1 MSLLIRIYLYVVI
14 FKVLEMEE
22 DVEKQRLIR
31 DSLEL
36 EIEGLRDRL
45 LTVED
50 LTDSMTSENS
60 CAAVVDEQLSR
71 YGNAQF
77 SLHIIYKV
85 KTL

>member
-1 MSLLIRIYLYVVI
+1 MISLCLLFIISLLLKVYLCVVM

-50 LTDSMTSENS
+50 LTESMSSENS
-60 CAAVVDEQLSR
+60 CAGAFEGQLSR
-71 YGNAQF
+71 
-77 SLHIIYKV
+77 
-85 KTL
+85 